1 VNSSKGIFVLSPE
14 LHSAGKVLAD
24 GGNTSRSI
32 EATNGHLTSAG
43 ERGEH
48 LAIIVRALQ
57 ASAAAKRDFPSSRLT
72 KLVASRLDMDDT
84 DIADLKVP
92 KVSLNNR
99 L

>member
-1 VNSSKGIFVLSPE
+1 
-14 LHSAGKVLAD
+14 VLAD
-24 GGNTSRSI
+24 CGNTSRSI

-48 LAIIVRALQ
+48 LAVIARALQ
-57 ASAAAKRDFPSSRLT
+57 SSDAAKLDFPSSRLT

-84 DIADLKVP
+84 DIADLKAP
-92 KVSLNNR
+92 KVSLNNK